1 MPVIA
6 TGYCDLGQSM
16 KKLVYFALLVFCIST
31 HASSNEKYKA
41 DADFW
46 AKRLN
51 TSVVYQFL
59 YNDAIADTLVTTEEY
74 EQLKH
79 TYTEESKNAEITLDA
94 YKQVLA
100 LKKETPVRE
109 FHILISELAN
119 DGKLTHFEVD
129 LIIEKYKQVTNR

>member
-1 MPVIA
+1 
-6 TGYCDLGQSM
+6 M

-59 YNDAIADTLVTTEEY
+59 YNDAVADTLVTTEEY

-129 LIIEKYKQVTNR
+129 LIIEKYKQVTNQ